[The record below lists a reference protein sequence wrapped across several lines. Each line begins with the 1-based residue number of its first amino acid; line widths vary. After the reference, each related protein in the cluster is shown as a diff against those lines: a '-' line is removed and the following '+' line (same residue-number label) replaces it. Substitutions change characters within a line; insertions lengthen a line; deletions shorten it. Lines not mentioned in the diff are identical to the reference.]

1 MKFTLDTTEKTITIE
16 GNLTKVEMTQLFDIL
31 DIENIEEY
39 AIQTKTPNFWFQT
52 NTYNP
57 DIQLYSTNNTFD
69 NNLKVVY
76 KNIVD
81 SL

>member
-1 MKFTLDTTEKTITIE
+1 MKFTINTKDKTIQLE
-16 GNLTKVEMTQLFDIL
+16 EDFTKVEISKLFDIL
-31 DIENIEEY
+31 DIENIDEY
-39 AIQTKTPNFWFQT
+39 RILSKTKDFWLQT
-52 NTYNP
+52 NTYYP
-57 DIQLYSTNNTFD
+57 KIQSYSTDNTFD